1 MLIQQASKIIVKDKL
16 NEFQYKKDDFRQELS
31 ENIKLCLKYYDS
43 DNDRQKRINRLSQ
56 ILFESFLKS

>member
-16 NEFQYKKDDFRQELS
+16 NEFQYKKDDFGQELS

>member
-16 NEFQYKKDDFRQELS
+16 NEFQYKKDDFGQELS

-43 DNDRQKRINRLSQ
+43 DNDSQKRINRLSQ